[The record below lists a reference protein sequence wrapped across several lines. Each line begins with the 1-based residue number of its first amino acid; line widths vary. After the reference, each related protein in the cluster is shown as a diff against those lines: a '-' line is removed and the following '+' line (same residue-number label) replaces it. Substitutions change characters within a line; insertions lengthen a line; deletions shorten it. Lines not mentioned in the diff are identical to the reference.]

1 MIAVADEL
9 AAAAELV
16 MGKVDRVP
24 VALIRGYA
32 YTPGTSTAHTLLRDP
47 ATDMFR

>member
-1 MIAVADEL
+1 MADEL
-9 AAAAELV
+9 AGAAELV

-24 VALIRGYA
+24 AALLRGYR
-32 YTPGTSTAHTLLRDP
+32 YQPGAGSGKTLLRSP